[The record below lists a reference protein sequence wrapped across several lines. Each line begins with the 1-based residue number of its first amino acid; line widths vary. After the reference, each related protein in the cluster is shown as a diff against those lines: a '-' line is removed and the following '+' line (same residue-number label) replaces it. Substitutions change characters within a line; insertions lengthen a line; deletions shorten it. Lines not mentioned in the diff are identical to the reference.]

1 MKTVVRFLAC
11 CAALLFAGASHAQA
25 TSSGS
30 EPAPSASKGQAWPA
44 HPVRMVV
51 PFAPGGPADIAARL
65 LAQKLTESFGQ
76 QIIIDN
82 RGGAGGNIGTAAVAK
97 SAPDGYTV
105 LLTTSALAV
114 NVSLFPNAGYDAER
128 DFIPVAIVA
137 TQPNLIFVN
146 PSVPARTISEFLSI
160 AKATKLSYASP
171 GSGTTPH
178 LTAENLFNVLAKL
191 DMTPIHFRGAGPAIA
206 AVVAGEPQVGSGA
219 ISGPLA
225 QVKAGRLRALAV
237 SSSKRVAA
245 LPDVPTLAE
254 AGFPSLQDYTWIGVF
269 LPAGTPAAIVQKLN
283 ETIDRAIQSA
293 DLRERLE
300 ALAFEPV
307 GGSPQQVAEYVK
319 AEIVKWGKVVRET
332 GAKPD

>member
-1 MKTVVRFLAC
+1 MKTVVRILAC
-11 CAALLFAGASHAQA
+11 CAAFLLPVAGHAQ
-25 TSSGS
+25 T
-30 EPAPSASKGQAWPA
+30 WPA
-44 HPVRMVV
+44 HPLRMVV

-65 LAQKLTESFGQ
+65 IGQKLTGNLGQ
-76 QIIIDN
+76 QILIDN
-82 RGGAGGNIGTAAVAK
+82 RGGAGGNIGTAVVAK

-128 DFIPVAIVA
+128 DFIPVAIIA
-137 TQPNLIFVN
+137 SQPNLIFVN
-146 PSVPARTISEFLSI
+146 PGVPARTLAEFLKF
-160 AKATKLSYASP
+160 AKTSKLSYASP

-206 AVVAGEPQVGSGA
+206 AVVAGEPSVGSGA
-219 ISGPLA
+219 ISTPLA

-237 SSSKRVAA
+237 SSARRIAA

-254 AGFPSLQDYTWIGVF
+254 AGFPMQDYTWIGVF
-269 LPAGTPAAIVQKLN
+269 LPSGTPSAIVQKLN
-283 ETIDRAIQSA
+283 ESINRAIESP
-293 DLRERLE
+293 DIRERLD

-307 GGSPQQVAEYVK
+307 GGSLQQVAEYVR
-319 AEIVKWGKVVRET
+319 AEIIKWGKVVRET